1 MFSTRDIR
9 KMMRADL
16 SDRLVQLRK
25 LGIDALSL
33 NIPWVM
39 PDVGFNNISAGT
51 SLSALTTL
59 AAQKVV
65 MPGTA
70 HVLLGLG
77 VGASYQAHAIRFAT
91 EG

>member
-1 MFSTRDIR
+1 
-9 KMMRADL
+9 MMRADL

-25 LGIDALSL
+25 LGIGTLSL

-59 AAQKVV
+59 APRRWSCPAR
-65 MPGTA
+65 PRPA
-70 HVLLGLG
+70 WLGRWRILPS
-77 VGASYQAHAIRFAT
+77 ARHPL
-91 EG
+91 